1 MYRFILIA
9 GLIGALPAC
18 KDGVPGQAAVYDAGI
33 EGGADAA
40 LEANDDG
47 SPSGCYVGPD
57 CDPASEVCDPTTHEC
72 VPYQCNAL
80 LPCPSPMVCADQN
93 INAGGGACYPP
104 CDPFAPTGGG
114 CPAGQECRSGRIDGT
129 IGLCVAPGSNALGQ
143 PCVDSVVSTDCTPGL
158 WCFKTF
164 SSTSICAEPCDY
176 WGDEKLCSNS
186 ALRCHPDLVCAPLSS
201 SLSVDIGEPCA
212 GAPNALWGCAPDAT
226 HMRGLCVQE
235 ANGLVCRAMCRT
247 GLGNGDCEAG
257 ESCNPTDYNPILGF
271 CQPG

>member
-1 MYRFILIA
+1 MYRFILISVLV
-9 GLIGALPAC
+9 GLLPAC
-18 KDGVPGQAAVYDAGI
+18 KDAVPGDAPVDDAGT

-40 LEANDDG
+40 EEASNDG
-47 SPSGCYVGPD
+47 ASTGCYVGAD
-57 CDPASEVCDPTTHEC
+57 CDPTSEVCDPITHEC

-93 INAGGGACYPP
+93 ANAAGGACYPP
-104 CDPFAPTGGG
+104 CDPFAPVGG
-114 CPAGQECRSGRIDGT
+114 CPTGQECRSGRIDGT

-176 WGDEKLCSNS
+176 WGDEKLCTNG
-186 ALRCHPDLVCAPLSS
+186 ALRCHPDLACAPLAS

-212 GAPNALWGCAPDAT
+212 GAPNPLWGCAPDAT

-235 ANGLVCRAMCRT
+235 ASGLICRAMCRT
-247 GLGNGDCEAG
+247 ALGTGDCQAG

-271 CQPG
+271 CQPA